1 METVLA
7 SVATGYGIVMA
18 LSPVLQIRRML
29 RLRSSDDVSI
39 AYLAVITVGFVVW
52 VAYGLTI
59 EVVPLV
65 VANALA
71 FVVGVA
77 TIAVALRFRD
87 RTPPGG

>member
-7 SVATGYGIVMA
+7 YVATGYGIVMA

-52 VAYGLTI
+52 VAYGLSI
-59 EVVPLV
+59 GVAALV
-65 VANALA
+65 VANATA

-87 RTPPGG
+87 RTAPRA